1 MRNVLTIAGR
11 ELRSIFVSPIAYV
24 VMTGFL
30 LLGGW
35 FFFNLLARFNL
46 LVSMYSSFQGGAEAM
61 QRLNVNE
68 FVLAPLFH
76 NLSVV
81 LVILIP
87 MITMRGFAE
96 EKRAGTYELLL
107 TSPVATWEIVLGKFV
122 GMVAFI
128 CVMVGLTSIYGL
140 ILWIYGN
147 PEVGIMISGYLGL
160 MLLAITFVTIGLFAS
175 SLTENQIIAAVTG
188 LVMLLLLFVIA
199 WPADSAGKTVGDV
212 LRYVSVTEH
221 FSGLVKGVIDSK
233 SLVYFV
239 TMIAGWLF
247 LTQRSV
253 ESIRW
258 R

>member
-1 MRNVLTIAGR
+1 VRNVLTIAGR
-11 ELRSIFVSPIAYV
+11 ELRSIFASPIAYV

-46 LVSMYSSFQGGAEAM
+46 LVTMYSSFQGGAEAM
-61 QRLNVNE
+61 ERLNVNE

-81 LVILIP
+81 LVILVP

-107 TSPVATWEIVLGKFV
+107 TSPVSTGEIVLGKFV

-128 CVMVGLTSIYGL
+128 SVMVALTSIYGV

-147 PEVGIMISGYLGL
+147 PEMGIMLSGYAGL
-160 MLLAITFVTIGLFAS
+160 LLLAITFVTIGLFAS

-199 WPADSAGKTVGDV
+199 WPADSAGETLGGV

-221 FSGLVKGVIDSK
+221 FSGLIKGVVDTK
-233 SLVYFV
+233 SLVYFA
-239 TMIAGWLF
+239 TMIVGWLF

>member
-128 CVMVGLTSIYGL
+128 SVMVALTSIYGL

-147 PEVGIMISGYLGL
+147 PEVGIMVSGYLGL
-160 MLLAITFVTIGLFAS
+160 LLLAITFVTIGLFAS

-199 WPADSAGKTVGDV
+199 WPADSAGKVVGDV

-221 FSGLVKGVIDSK
+221 FAGLVKGVIDSK
-233 SLVYFV
+233 SLIYFV

>member
-1 MRNVLTIAGR
+1 VRNILTIAGR

-35 FFFNLLARFNL
+35 FFFNLLARFNF
-46 LVSMYSSFQGGAEAM
+46 LVTMYSSFQGGAEAM
-61 QRLNVNE
+61 ERLNVNE
-68 FVLAPLFH
+68 FVIAPLLH

-81 LVILIP
+81 LVILVP
-87 MITMRGFAE
+87 MITMRSFAE

-107 TSPVATWEIVLGKFV
+107 TSPIATWEIVIGKFL
-122 GMVAFI
+122 GAACFI
-128 CVMVGLTSIYGL
+128 AVMVGLTTIYGV
-140 ILWIYGN
+140 ILSIYGN
-147 PEVGIMISGYLGL
+147 PEVGLMVSGYLGL
-160 MLLAITFVTIGLFAS
+160 FLLALTFVTIGLFAS

-199 WPADSAGKTVGDV
+199 WPADNAGETVGGV

-221 FSGLVKGVIDSK
+221 FAEMIKGVIDTK
-233 SLVYFV
+233 SLVYFA
-239 TMIAGWLF
+239 TMIVGWMF

>member
-1 MRNVLTIAGR
+1 VRNILTIAGR

-46 LVSMYSSFQGGAEAM
+46 LVSMYSSFQGAQDAA

-68 FVLAPLFH
+68 FVIAPLLH

-81 LVILIP
+81 LVILVP
-87 MITMRGFAE
+87 MITMRSFAE

-107 TSPVATWEIVLGKFV
+107 TSPVATWEIVLGKFL
-122 GMVAFI
+122 GTVAFMT
-128 CVMVGLTSIYGL
+128 VMIGLTLIYAA
-140 ILWIYGN
+140 ILMVYGD
-147 PEVGIMISGYLGL
+147 PERGVLLSGYLGL
-160 MLLAITFVTIGLFAS
+160 YLLSLTFVAMGMFAS
-175 SLTENQIIAAVTG
+175 SLTENQIIAAVVG
-188 LVMLLLLFVIA
+188 LVMMLLLFVIA
-199 WPADSAGKTVGDV
+199 WPADTAGETLGGV
-212 LRYVSVTEH
+212 LKYISVTEH
-221 FSGLVKGVIDSK
+221 SAEMIKGVIDTK
-233 SLVYFV
+233 SLLYFAS
-239 TMIAGWLF
+239 MIVGWMF

>member
-128 CVMVGLTSIYGL
+128 SLMVALTSIYGL

-147 PEVGIMISGYLGL
+147 PEVGIMVSGYLGL
-160 MLLAITFVTIGLFAS
+160 LLLAITFVTIGLFAS

-199 WPADSAGKTVGDV
+199 WPADSAGKVVGDV

-221 FSGLVKGVIDSK
+221 FAGLVKGVIDSK

>member
-1 MRNVLTIAGR
+1 VRNVLTIAGR

-128 CVMVGLTSIYGL
+128 SVMVALTSIYGL

-160 MLLAITFVTIGLFAS
+160 LLLAITFVTIGLFAS

-199 WPADSAGKTVGDV
+199 WPADSAGKVVGDV

-221 FSGLVKGVIDSK
+221 FASLVKGVIDSK
-233 SLVYFV
+233 SLIYFA

>member
-1 MRNVLTIAGR
+1 VRNILTIAGR

-46 LVSMYSSFQGGAEAM
+46 LVTMYSSFQGGAEAM
-61 QRLNVNE
+61 ARLNVNE

-81 LVILIP
+81 LVIIVP
-87 MITMRGFAE
+87 MITMRSFAE

-107 TSPVATWEIVLGKFV
+107 TSPVAIWEIVIGKFLGV
-122 GMVAFI
+122 VAFMV
-128 CVMVGLTSIYGL
+128 VMIALTSIYGI
-140 ILWIYGN
+140 ILAVYGN
-147 PEVGIMISGYLGL
+147 PEIGIMMSGYLGL
-160 MLLAITFVTIGLFAS
+160 LLIAITFVAVGLFAS

-199 WPADSAGKTVGDV
+199 WPADSAGEKIGGV

-221 FSGLVKGVIDSK
+221 FADMIKGVIDTK
-233 SLVYFV
+233 SLVYFA
-239 TMIAGWLF
+239 TMIVGWMF